1 MLSLIKII
9 VALTEAFAHSPLSH
23 YYGRVQIF
31 KNYVFR
37 GMIRK

>member
-9 VALTEAFAHSPLSH
+9 VVRTEGFAHSPRSP